1 MNIRE
6 GAREEAAWK
15 VYLHETTTLCL
26 GGSPPGNQLSPV
38 QGGGAGGSS
47 AFVKTR
53 LFRPSLYNTKSD
65 LTVEFVML
73 RRYEIFCL
81 IGYIPRVKKY
91 IFSPGD
97 LRPVHQSPVAAVRV
111 GRPVVAAEHDVNVQ
125 ALRHGEFPGGYLDL
139 GVALVAGEGYPR
151 QQVRRIRPGG
161 VEVPHDQLVIGPGET
176 VLAGGNGPVD
186 EQRPLPENDSG
197 HGEPPGYHGDV
208 DPRQREKSPARRP
221 VRGHPR
227 RGSRNDS
234 FCRTDARVRGI
245 TRRAETT
252 SEEESARSRRHPESE
267 TVVACER

>member
-65 LTVEFVML
+65 LTVVFVML
-73 RRYEIFCL
+73 RRYVIFCL
-81 IGYIPRVKKY
+81 IGNISRVKKY

-151 QQVRRIRPGG
+151 QQVRRVRPGG

-176 VLAGGNGPVD
+176 VLAGRNGPVD
-186 EQRPLPENDSG
+186 EQRPSVAAYFHLPRWHEITHAEDEIGEVVHAQRHGVEN
-197 HGEPPGYHGDV
+197 
-208 DPRQREKSPARRP
+208 REIDLFEGR
-221 VRGHPR
+221 H
-227 RGSRNDS
+227 S
-234 FCRTDARVRGI
+234 FLLQ
-245 TRRAETT
+245 E
-252 SEEESARSRRHPESE
+252 
-267 TVVACER
+267 